1 MDIERLVFSYLTINS
16 IKTVSLV
23 SMRELEKGDIII
35 DINKGYALRRIGTGN
50 VPNKNRFFRGF
61 NSFVCL
67 TVLFLGKKC
76 FFLHF

>member
-1 MDIERLVFSYLTINS
+1 MMDIERLVFLYLTINS
-16 IKTVSLV
+16 IKTISLV
-23 SMRELEKGDIII
+23 SMRELEKIDIII

-61 NSFVCL
+61 NSFVFL
-67 TVLFLGKKC
+67 TLFFGKKM